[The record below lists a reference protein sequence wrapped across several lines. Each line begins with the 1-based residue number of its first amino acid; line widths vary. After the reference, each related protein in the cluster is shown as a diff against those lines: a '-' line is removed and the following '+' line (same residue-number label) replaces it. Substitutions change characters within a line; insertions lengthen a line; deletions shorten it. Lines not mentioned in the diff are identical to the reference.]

1 MWDGEVFAEEGVEE
15 GLAPEP
21 GLIGGAGGY
30 KDADAEGVDAPA
42 PDEFCTPQP
51 AISAEAINAMM
62 TIPGVLFMLPP
73 RLNEMRFAEPP
84 SVRYNGRYEKNVTN
98 RRPRPI
104 GQHDVKVHGRMNRL
118 IIMRLSQV

>member
-1 MWDGEVFAEEGVEE
+1 MPGPCPLAPLCIHARIKLIAASVELCDGELDAWGGDDVSGAALVWDGEVLAEEGVEE

-73 RLNEMRFAEPP
+73 
-84 SVRYNGRYEKNVTN
+84 
-98 RRPRPI
+98 
-104 GQHDVKVHGRMNRL
+104 
-118 IIMRLSQV
+118 